1 MKRLPTHAVQESDKD
16 MILMLYA
23 SNTNW
28 HLKRPVPKYAVMFS
42 MYFSTAMYHFKDY
55 ITVHCGWEEL
65 SQSIVA

>member
-1 MKRLPTHAVQESDKD
+1 MKRLP
-16 MILMLYA
+16 MLYA

-28 HLKRPVPKYAVMFS
+28 HLKRPVPRYAVMFS
-42 MYFSTAMYHFKDY
+42 MYFSTAMYDFKDY